1 MVKGVSLEDI
11 KLYRRKGQYILM
23 DEEVINRQ
31 IDHAELTKK
40 VTVLEIGSGL
50 GALTFK
56 LAERAGKV
64 MAIEK
69 DSRMFSFLK
78 SRIPSNVE
86 LINADIIKMELPK
99 FDVVVSNLP
108 YQISSPVTFKLLN
121 HRFRKAILMFQ
132 KEFAQRMV
140 AKSDEKG
147 YSRLSVNVYY
157 KAEARILEFVSRNA
171 FYPVPEV
178 DSAIVELVPREPP
191 FQVINEET
199 FFKVVDTLFG
209 QRRKKIKN
217 ALVNLVGDEMR
228 ETGKYSKL
236 SLKEIIQGL
245 PYGNE
250 RVEKLSPEK
259 IGKLAD
265 NLFLAVDRYRK

>member
-1 MVKGVSLEDI
+1 MMKGVSIEDI

-31 IDHAELTKK
+31 INHAGLSKNE
-40 VTVLEIGSGL
+40 TVLEIGAGL

-56 LAERAGKV
+56 LAEKAGKV
-64 MAIEK
+64 VAIEK
-69 DSRMFSFLK
+69 DPRMFSYLK
-78 SRIPSNVE
+78 SKIPSNVE
-86 LINADIIKMELPK
+86 LIIADVMKIELPN

-121 HRFRKAILMFQ
+121 RRFRKAILMFQ
-132 KEFAQRMV
+132 KEFAQRMT
-140 AKSDEKG
+140 AKSGEKG

-157 KAEARILEFVSRNA
+157 KAKARILEFVSRNA

-199 FFKVVDTLFG
+199 FFKVVDTLFS

-217 ALVNLVGDEMR
+217 ALMNLVTEEIR
-228 ETGKYSKL
+228 ETGKFSKS
-236 SLKEIIQGL
+236 SLKEIIQEL
-245 PYGNE
+245 PFRDE
-250 RVEKLSPEK
+250 RVERLSPEK
-259 IGKLAD
+259 IAKLAD
-265 NLFLAVDRYRK
+265 DMHLALNR

>member
-1 MVKGVSLEDI
+1 MVKGVSIEDI
-11 KLYRRKGQYILM
+11 RLYRRKGQYILM

-31 IDHAELTKK
+31 IDHADLTKK
-40 VTVLEIGSGL
+40 ETVLEIGSGL

-56 LAERAGKV
+56 LAEKAGKV
-64 MAIEK
+64 VAIEK

-78 SRIPSNVE
+78 SKIPSNVE
-86 LINADIIKMELPK
+86 LINADVMKIELPK

-140 AKSDEKG
+140 AKSGEKG

-157 KAEARILEFVSRNA
+157 KAETGILEFVSRNA
-171 FYPVPEV
+171 FYPVPDV

-191 FQVINEET
+191 FSVMSEELY
-199 FFKVVDTLFG
+199 FNVVDTLFG

-217 ALVNLVGDEMR
+217 ALVNLVTEEMR
-228 ETGKYSKL
+228 QTGKFSKS

-245 PYGNE
+245 PYGDE
-250 RVEKLSPEK
+250 RVEKLSPEE

-265 NLFLAVDRYRK
+265 KLLLSLN

>member
-1 MVKGVSLEDI
+1 MVKGVSIEDI
-11 KLYRRKGQYILM
+11 KLYRRKGQYILI

-40 VTVLEIGSGL
+40 ETVLEIGSGL

-64 MAIEK
+64 IAIEK

-78 SRIPSNVE
+78 SKIPSNIE
-86 LINADIIKMELPK
+86 LINADVLEIELPK

-121 HRFRKAILMFQ
+121 LRFRKAILMFQ

-140 AKSDEKG
+140 AKSGGKG

-157 KAEARILEFVSRNA
+157 RAEARILEFVSRNA

-178 DSAIVELVPREPP
+178 DSAIVELVPRQPP
-191 FQVINEET
+191 FQVINEKT
-199 FFKVVDTLFG
+199 FYNVVDTLFG
-209 QRRKKIKN
+209 HRRKKIKN
-217 ALVNLVGDEMR
+217 ALVNLVSEEMR
-228 ETGKYSKL
+228 ETRKFSKS

-245 PYGNE
+245 RYGDQ

-265 NLFLAVDRYRK
+265 DLFLSLNRYRK

>member
-1 MVKGVSLEDI
+1 MVKGVSIADI
-11 KLYRRKGQYILM
+11 KLYRRKGQYILK

-31 IDHAELTKK
+31 IDHADLTKK
-40 VTVLEIGSGL
+40 ETVLEIGSGL

-56 LAERAGKV
+56 LAEKAGKV
-64 MAIEK
+64 VAVEK

-78 SRIPSNVE
+78 SKIPSNVE
-86 LINADIIKMELPK
+86 LINADVMKIELPK

-108 YQISSPVTFKLLN
+108 YQISSPVTFKLLD

-132 KEFAQRMV
+132 KEFAQRMT
-140 AKSDEKG
+140 AKCGEKA

-157 KAEARILEFVSRNA
+157 RAEAKILEFVSRNA

-191 FQVINEET
+191 FSVMNEET

-217 ALVNLVGDEMR
+217 ALVKLVTEVMR
-228 ETGKYSKL
+228 QTRKFSKS

-245 PYGNE
+245 PYGDE

-265 NLFLAVDRYRK
+265 DLFLSLNRYGK